1 MFIYSTLY
9 GSTQGLF
16 IGGSCRIFALVCDN
30 KVHVDLFYDS
40 LSKHGQVCT
49 TSLLFNKPVTND
61 MARSMSY
68 CPKSTVFC
76 CLLVAFRGLACP
88 K

>member
-1 MFIYSTLY
+1 M
-9 GSTQGLF
+9 
-16 IGGSCRIFALVCDN
+16 ALRR
-30 KVHVDLFYDS
+30 
-40 LSKHGQVCT
+40 G
-49 TSLLFNKPVTND
+49 SLLAGAVASLLLFVITKCMSTSFMTVFLNTVRYVRHLYFFNKPVTND
-61 MARSMSY
+61 MVRSMNY